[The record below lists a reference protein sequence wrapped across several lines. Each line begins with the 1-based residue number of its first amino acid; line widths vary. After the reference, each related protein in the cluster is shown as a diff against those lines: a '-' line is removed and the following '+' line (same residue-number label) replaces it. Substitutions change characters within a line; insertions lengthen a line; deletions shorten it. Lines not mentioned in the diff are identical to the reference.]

1 MALSIETADA
11 IDAMIERLR
20 ADVKRLAKE
29 RDDALCEVKRLERE
43 NSEQLDTI
51 FALEQRLAMRDH
63 REG

>member
-1 MALSIETADA
+1 MMALSVETADA

-20 ADVKRLAKE
+20 TEVKRLTKE
-29 RDDALCEVKRLERE
+29 RDDAQCEVARLARE

-51 FALEQRLAMRDH
+51 FELEQRLAMH